1 MNKLVWNNSNI
12 KRFWDFHS
20 QNNQQEFFTYQY
32 GSSIAEL
39 VNIKAKDKVLD
50 YGCGSGELI
59 KHLTLGSNNVYGMDF
74 APETVNAVND
84 RYKNNSS
91 FRSCFTYDQILENP
105 LTYDIIFVIEVI
117 EHLTDDYLDELF
129 INLKKLTHPKS
140 KIIITTPNDE
150 NLRLNTVYCPECD
163 HTFHRWQHVRNWSQD
178 SLSDY
183 VTSKGLS
190 NFITYTLNFSIKNK
204 NFFKKIINKLLLVL
218 KMRKNP
224 HLAIIINI

>member
-91 FRSCFTYDQILENP
+91 FRSCF
-105 LTYDIIFVIEVI
+105 
-117 EHLTDDYLDELF
+117 
-129 INLKKLTHPKS
+129 
-140 KIIITTPNDE
+140 
-150 NLRLNTVYCPECD
+150 NT
-163 HTFHRWQHVRNWSQD
+163 
-178 SLSDY
+178 
-183 VTSKGLS
+183 
-190 NFITYTLNFSIKNK
+190 IK
-204 NFFKKIINKLLLVL
+204 F
-218 KMRKNP
+218 
-224 HLAIIINI
+224 